1 MNWSFALKVRLS
13 APRNCREPRN
23 TSVVICN
30 SGSSFATSIS
40 LSLRNQF
47 LLYSVLLTSGVF
59 NWCWPIFR
67 TNYTSIDKVL
77 DDCVLR
83 SYRLITLVNTYR
95 SQKSDSERLVLA
107 LSDCDPSQD
116 RADLNCCFLPSEMLI
131 RLSVS
136 FKRLKLG
143 WKYW

>member
-13 APRNCREPRN
+13 APRNCREPRD

-30 SGSSFATSIS
+30 SNRVIFYNKHISIS
-40 LSLRNQF
+40 QKPAPIIFCAVDIRRL
-47 LLYSVLLTSGVF
+47 
-59 NWCWPIFR
+59 WCWPIFR

-95 SQKSDSERLVLA
+95 SQNSDSERLVLA
-107 LSDCDPSQD
+107 LSDCDSSQD

-131 RLSVS
+131 RLSVF